1 MKLELTLEQTAKGFS
16 LRCSRS
22 DGAELN
28 RQLREHEE
36 AKSRLPRIIF
46 IFDRRYQRSSAQRR
60 QTWTPAVTDKLVN
73 ITSENIRL
81 LINNSSSDSLYMIML
96 QSIF

>member
-28 RQLREHEE
+28 RNYENT
-36 AKSRLPRIIF
+36 KRLKADFPGLF
-46 IFDRRYQRSSAQRR
+46 LFL
-60 QTWTPAVTDKLVN
+60 TEGPKKFGTTPADLNFTEEQIGGTDN
-73 ITSENIRL
+73 G
-81 LINNSSSDSLYMIML
+81 
-96 QSIF
+96 